1 MEKQGSEITI
11 IPESKVFSVI
21 SRIVFGFVF
30 LLQLMVYPLLF
41 SFRVRGKSN
50 LKGIR
55 NAVFI
60 SNHCHYL
67 DPGFVAAAVWPN
79 KVYFTGM
86 EKSYENTG
94 FSLLIRLLRS
104 FPIPEK
110 IPGKIIRPI
119 GKLVHKSTPYS
130 IHFFPEG
137 EMLSGT
143 QTLREFKYGAFS
155 ISHFFNIP
163 IIPIVEIQIKR
174 KIFPP
179 KILMYIEKPIYISTF
194 TEHKSK
200 KEKCTAAANYSFSVM
215 EKRLN
220 LYR

>member
-1 MEKQGSEITI
+1 MEKQGSEIVI
-11 IPESKVFSVI
+11 LPESKVFSVI
-21 SRIVFGFVF
+21 SRIVYGFVF
-30 LLQLMVYPLLF
+30 LLQLIVYPLLF
-41 SFRVRGKSN
+41 SFRVKGRQN

-67 DPGFVAAAVWPN
+67 DPGFVAASVWPH
-79 KVYFTGM
+79 KVFFTGM
-86 EKSYENTG
+86 EKSYDNRG

-110 IPGKIIRPI
+110 NPGKIIRPI
-119 GKLVHKSTPYS
+119 GNLLNRRTPHS

-137 EMLSGT
+137 EMFSGT
-143 QTLREFKYGAFS
+143 QTLRELKHGAFS
-155 ISHFFNIP
+155 VSHFFNIP

-174 KIFPP
+174 KKFPP
-179 KILMYIEKPIYISTF
+179 KIIMYIEKPIYISTF
-194 TEHKSK
+194 NEHKSK
-200 KEKCTAAANYSFSVM
+200 KEKCAAAANYSFSVM
-215 EKRLN
+215 ENRLN

>member
-1 MEKQGSEITI
+1 MEKQSSEITI
-11 IPESKVFSVI
+11 LPKSKFFYFFSG
-21 SRIVFGFVF
+21 IVYGFVF
-30 LLQLMVYPLLF
+30 LLQLIIYPILF
-41 SFRVRGKSN
+41 SFRVKGRSN

-67 DPGFVAAAVWPN
+67 DPGFAAAAVWPK

-86 EKSYENTG
+86 EETFRIPG
-94 FSLLIRLLRS
+94 LSLFVRLLRS

-110 IPGKIIRPI
+110 TPGKIIRPI
-119 GKLVHKSTPYS
+119 GKLLSSRTPYS
-130 IHFFPEG
+130 VHFFPEG

-143 QTLREFKYGAFS
+143 QTLRKFNIGAFS
-155 ISHFFNIP
+155 VSRFFNIP

-174 KIFPP
+174 KLFPP
-179 KILMYIEKPIYISTF
+179 KIIMYIEKPIYASTF
-194 TEHKSK
+194 NEYSSK
-200 KEKCTAAANYSFSVM
+200 KANCEAAAALAFSVM

>member
-1 MEKQGSEITI
+1 MEKQGGEINI
-11 IPESKVFSVI
+11 IPESKFFTI
-21 SRIVFGFVF
+21 LSRIVYGFVF
-30 LLQLMVYPLLF
+30 LLQLIVYPILF
-41 SFRVRGKSN
+41 SFQVRGRAN

-55 NAVFI
+55 NAIFI

-67 DPGFVAAAVWPN
+67 DPGFIAAAVWPN
-79 KVYFTGM
+79 KVFFTGM
-86 EKSYENTG
+86 EETFNIRG
-94 FSLLIRLLRS
+94 LSLFVRLLRS
-104 FPIPEK
+104 LPIPEK
-110 IPGKIIRPI
+110 NPGKIIRPI
-119 GKLVHKSTPYS
+119 GKLLRRHSPNS

-143 QTLREFKYGAFS
+143 QTLREFKHGAFS

-174 KIFPP
+174 KRFPP
-179 KILMYIEKPIYISTF
+179 KIIMYIEKPIYISTF
-194 TEHKSK
+194 NEHKSK
-200 KEKCTAAANYSFSVM
+200 KKKCSTAANYAFSVM

>member
-1 MEKQGSEITI
+1 MEKQSSKITI
-11 IPESKVFSVI
+11 LPESRFFYFL
-21 SRIVFGFVF
+21 SRIVYGFVF
-30 LLQLMVYPLLF
+30 LLQLIVYPILF
-41 SFRVRGKSN
+41 SFRVRGRSN

-60 SNHCHYL
+60 SNHCHHL

-86 EKSYENTG
+86 EKIFKIPG
-94 FSLLIRLLRS
+94 LSLFVRLLRS

-110 IPGKIIRPI
+110 TSGKIIRPI
-119 GKLVHKSTPYS
+119 GNLLNRKTPHS
-130 IHFFPEG
+130 VHFFPEG

-143 QTLREFKYGAFS
+143 QTLRKFNIGAFS

-163 IIPIVEIQIKR
+163 IIPIVEIQVKR
-174 KIFPP
+174 KKIPP
-179 KILMYIEKPIYISTF
+179 KIIMYIEKPFYMSNF
-194 TEHKSK
+194 TEYKSK
-200 KEKCTAAANYSFSVM
+200 KEKCCAAANYAFSIM

>member
-11 IPESKVFSVI
+11 IPESKFFYI
-21 SRIVFGFVF
+21 LSRIVFGFMF
-30 LLQLMVYPLLF
+30 LLQLIVYPLLF
-41 SFRVRGKSN
+41 SFRVKGRSN

-79 KVYFTGM
+79 KVFFTGM
-86 EKSYENTG
+86 ENSYKNPG

-104 FPIPEK
+104 LPIPEK
-110 IPGKIIRPI
+110 TPGKIIRPI
-119 GKLVHKSTPYS
+119 GKLLHRPSPYS
-130 IHFFPEG
+130 VHFFPEG
-137 EMLSGT
+137 VMLNGT
-143 QTLREFKYGAFS
+143 QTLREFKTGAFS
-155 ISHFFNIP
+155 VSHFFTIP
-163 IIPIVEIQIKR
+163 IIPIVEIQVKR
-174 KIFPP
+174 KFFPS
-179 KILMYIEKPIYISTF
+179 KIIMHIEKPFYVSSF
-194 TEHKSK
+194 DEYNSK
-200 KEKCTAAANYSFSVM
+200 KEKCEASANYAFSVM